1 MNMKRGLILAGCVVA
16 LGLGST
22 NAKARAGGGRT
33 QGGSVNDEILEAQ
46 RKSLSVTNDDEWKV
60 ISPKLLRVVQ
70 LKMEAHF
77 VKALSLSYGTSMG
90 GFGGFGSRES
100 MSRSMA
106 LHGLPHPAADPVEDA
121 LRKALDDEAPRADLN
136 AAVAGVEAARQQK
149 QADLTQA
156 QSALRQVLAPRQAAV
171 LESQGMLGLGPAETM
186 AQGGGEGMGN
196 LVLTKVLQ
204 EILEAH
210 RKTLSVTK
218 DAEWEVISPKLMRVA
233 QLKLDA
239 HAADVRSLFH
249 GIGMSDDVYDGNSL
263 TTPHDAV
270 LTGDLR
276 MRPDPA
282 EDALKKAL
290 ADQAPIA
297 ELDAAVAKVQAVRQ
311 QKQAE
316 MTKAQSDLREVLT
329 PRQAAV
335 MVSRGILD

>member
-1 MNMKRGLILAGCVVA
+1 
-16 LGLGST
+16 
-22 NAKARAGGGRT
+22 
-33 QGGSVNDEILEAQ
+33 
-46 RKSLSVTNDDEWKV
+46 
-60 ISPKLLRVVQ
+60 
-70 LKMEAHF
+70 
-77 VKALSLSYGTSMG
+77 
-90 GFGGFGSRES
+90 
-100 MSRSMA
+100 
-106 LHGLPHPAADPVEDA
+106 
-121 LRKALDDEAPRADLN
+121 
-136 AAVAGVEAARQQK
+136 
-149 QADLTQA
+149 
-156 QSALRQVLAPRQAAV
+156 
-171 LESQGMLGLGPAETM
+171 
-186 AQGGGEGMGN
+186 MGN

-249 GIGMSDDVYDGNSL
+249 GIGLGLDVFDGNSI
-263 TTPHDAV
+263 TTPHYAA
-270 LTGDLR
+270 LTGQLP
-276 MRPDPA
+276 MTADPA
-282 EDALKKAL
+282 EEALQKAL